1 VFTNP
6 VRKTEYGGS
15 CESQD
20 EKALKELYNPKFQ
33 DWCRWRFKYVHRDIL
48 KYIDKHRNKTITSY
62 NIRTFVNVTMQPH
75 YNNNKR

>member
-33 DWCRWRFKYVHRDIL
+33 DWCRWRFK
-48 KYIDKHRNKTITSY
+48 TITSY